1 MRKAVMA
8 ALGISLL
15 AVPALAAELKTE
27 EQKTFYAVGGVI
39 ANQLSVFGLSPQEL
53 ELVQQGVADG
63 VAGKMQVNM
72 EEYQP
77 KIQQLALARRDAQG
91 KKLAAEGK
99 EFIAKAAKEK
109 GAVKGA
115 SGVIYQPLKEGTG
128 AKPAATDKVKVHYRG
143 TLTDGKEFDSSY
155 QAGQPAEFQLDKV
168 IPCWT
173 EGVQQMR
180 VGGKAK
186 LVCPPETA
194 YAERGAGIIP
204 PNATLVFEV
213 ELLDVVKEPKN

>member
-1 MRKAVMA
+1 MRNVVMA
-8 ALGISLL
+8 ALGISLI
-15 AVPALAAELKTE
+15 AVPVFAAELKTE

-39 ANQLSVFGLSPQEL
+39 ANQLSVFGLSAQEL
-53 ELVQQGVADG
+53 ELVQQGIADG
-63 VAGKMQVNM
+63 VTGKKLQVNL
-72 EEYQP
+72 EEYQS
-77 KIQQLALARRDAQG
+77 KIQQLAMARRDAQG
-91 KKLAAEGK
+91 QKLAGEGK
-99 EFIAKAAKEK
+99 QFLEKAAKEK
-109 GAVKGA
+109 GAVKLA
-115 SGVIYQPLKEGTG
+115 SGVIYQPLKEGMG
-128 AKPAATDKVKVHYRG
+128 AKPAAKDKVKVNYRG

-213 ELLDVVKEPKN
+213 ELLDVVK

>member
-8 ALGISLL
+8 ALGISLI
-15 AVPALAAELKTE
+15 AVPALAVELKTE
-27 EQKTFYAVGGVI
+27 EQKTFYAVGAVV
-39 ANQLSVFGLSPQEL
+39 ANQLAVFGLSPQEL
-53 ELVQQGVADG
+53 ELVQQGIADG
-63 VAGKMQVNM
+63 VTGKKPQVNLD
-72 EEYQP
+72 EYQP
-77 KIQQLALARRDAQG
+77 KIQQLAIARRDAQG
-91 KKLAAEGK
+91 QKLAAEGK
-99 EFIAKAAKEK
+99 QYLEKAGKEK
-109 GAVKGA
+109 GAVKLA

-128 AKPAATDKVKVHYRG
+128 AKPAAKDKVKVHYRG

-186 LVCPPETA
+186 LICPPETA

-204 PNATLVFEV
+204 PNATLVFDV
-213 ELLDVVKEPKN
+213 ELLDVVK

>member
-1 MRKAVMA
+1 MRRALMA
-8 ALGISLL
+8 AVGISLF

-39 ANQLSVFGLSPQEL
+39 AKQLSVFSLSPQEL
-53 ELVQQGVADG
+53 ELVQQGIVDG
-63 VAGKMQVNM
+63 VTGKKMQVSV

-77 KIQQLALARRDAQG
+77 KIQQMAVARRDAQG
-91 KKLAAEGK
+91 KKLAVEGK
-99 EFIAKAAKEK
+99 EFVEKAAKEK
-109 GAVKGA
+109 GAVKSA
-115 SGVIYQPLKEGTG
+115 SGVIYLPVKEGSG

-155 QAGQPAEFQLDKV
+155 TAGQPAEFQLDKV

-194 YAERGAGIIP
+194 YAEKGAGIIP

-213 ELLDVVKEPKN
+213 ELLDVVK